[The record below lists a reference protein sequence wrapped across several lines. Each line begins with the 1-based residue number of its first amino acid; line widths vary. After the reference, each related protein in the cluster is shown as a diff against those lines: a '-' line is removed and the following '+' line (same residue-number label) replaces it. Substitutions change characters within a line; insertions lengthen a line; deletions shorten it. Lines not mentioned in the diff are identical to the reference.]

1 MREHHFPDIF
11 TKIDKIHISSTLGF
25 LFFIKNKF
33 RASSI
38 KSKKYS
44 YSCCRYA
51 FIVFLHLL
59 FKKDYM
65 NTDPQDTEQNKETA
79 GLPLLLAAPCTT
91 QAEADAHKPFHLLA
105 ALHRIP
111 GTFHHIRI
119 FAPSYC
125 CPTGIG
131 SAVGYYNNIMDIPD
145 NSIPSSLR
153 NQFLGQGYR
162 QRFIHLHGI
171 SAYHSDNVYTVVLC
185 RDHHCSFATLTN
197 DFCSHNCSI

>member
-79 GLPLLLAAPCTT
+79 GLPYKHCLNCGSELKGAYCHTCGQ
-91 QAEADAHKPFHLLA
+91 QATSAN
-105 ALHRIP
+105 
-111 GTFHHIRI
+111 
-119 FAPSYC
+119 PS
-125 CPTGIG
+125 PTGIG